1 MNRMNDSSIRRQ
13 FDEDDSGRQE
23 SLERARLCA
32 ALTKPWVLPPD
43 GWSEDQKLPETFSS
57 LASRGVTNLEGR
69 LLLALFPPGVPW
81 FRLEPH
87 SKYQFDPTVDPKLIQ
102 QFKDKLHLH
111 EMIVLSKLENADNTR
126 GSNARRAGFRSR
138 QRTAISQLLIT
149 GDVLTHLTDDYTIR
163 VFRRDNYV
171 TKRDDSGN
179 VLYHIIKEKV
189 DPLILTPQQMLSCE
203 LNIEELMA
211 KNVEQRMEEMYTQVS
226 WQPQTKSWVVEQECR
241 KKIITTSQE
250 PVTPFFS
257 TPFELPPAANYGR
270 GLIES
275 NLGDVRSMNELTERV
290 LDYAAVASKHVF
302 ALDYNSQVRPQDLA
316 RPTGSVIQARVQGG
330 QVQDV
335 GMLRADKLSD
345 FNVVNVV
352 RENIRKDLAT
362 VMLMEGETTPR
373 GERVTAYQVQRV
385 AMELEGSLGGVYAP
399 IADSMQVPLVD
410 RLLYQLRESK
420 ELPDLPDDSVSIQA
434 VTGVAALTRESDQA
448 KLLQLLQSAA
458 QLGPEAMSRFNM
470 GNLLNLLVR
479 QSGVVEPGI
488 VKTDDQI
495 KEEQEAAKAAA
506 MQEQVQGQMLQ
517 SAGKIAETQGPEALG
532 GMLGEQTQGTSQ

>member
-1 MNRMNDSSIRRQ
+1 MKESTIRRQ
-13 FDEDDSGRQE
+13 FDKDDAERQE

-57 LASRGVTNLEGR
+57 LAARGITNLEGR

-87 SKYQFDPTVDPKLIQ
+87 SKFEFDPMVDPTLIQ

-111 EMIVLSKLENADNTR
+111 EMIVLSKLDNADNTR

-149 GDVLTHLTDDYTIR
+149 GDVLTHLTDDYTMR

-171 TKRDDSGN
+171 TVRDDSGN
-179 VLYHIIKEKV
+179 VLYHIIREKI
-189 DPLILTPQQMLSCE
+189 DPVILTPKQLEKCE
-203 LNIEELMA
+203 LDFDELLA
-211 KNVEQRMEEMYTQVS
+211 KSVEDRLEDMYTKVS
-226 WQPQTKSWVVEQECR
+226 WQPQSKNWLVEQECR
-241 KKIITTSQE
+241 KTIITTSE
-250 PVTPFFS
+250 EKVTPFFS

-270 GLIES
+270 GLIEA
-275 NLGDVRSMNELTERV
+275 NLGDVRSINELTERV

-330 QVQDV
+330 QVTDV

-352 RENIRKDLAT
+352 RENIRRDLAT

-373 GERVTAYQVQRV
+373 GDRVTAYQVQRV
-385 AMELEGSLGGVYAP
+385 ARELEGALGGVYAP

-410 RLLYQLRESK
+410 RLLYQLRK
-420 ELPDLPDDSVSIQA
+420 DNELPDLPDDTVSIQA
-434 VTGVAALTRESDQA
+434 VTGVAALTRESDQG
-448 KLLQLLQSAA
+448 KLIQLLQTVA
-458 QLGPEAMSRFNM
+458 QLGPEAMSRFDM
-470 GNLLNLLVR
+470 GNLLNLMVR
-479 QSGVVEPGI
+479 QSGVFEPGI
-488 VKTDDQI
+488 VKTDEQI
-495 KEEQEAAKAAA
+495 QQEQQAAQQAA
-506 MQEQVQGQMLQ
+506 MEQQVQGQMLQ

-532 GMLGEQTQGTSQ
+532 GMMGPLTGANQ